1 MSLATITTLVTDK
14 LRTAAL
20 GTSLAH
26 PLGVQRA
33 IDQAVL
39 QYSLDAPQQLQVVV
53 TGANGDTLAAPAGW
67 VGGSSTLQ
75 WVEHPV
81 GRAPRVTLEAL
92 ATQDAAAAWQ
102 ILLLVDSLV
111 DATVR
116 IAFTAPHVLTT
127 EACTVPAHH
136 HNAMACWAAA
146 ELCRQL
152 ATQKGHERDA
162 TINAVATNGSSQS
175 GDLARR
181 ARDWDLQ
188 YRRALGLPDPDVQP
202 GGNAASATVQWSRDR
217 TRGRLHSLGY

>member
-1 MSLATITTLVTDK
+1 MTLATITTLVTDK

-39 QYSLDAPQQLQVVV
+39 QYSADAPQQLQVVV
-53 TGANGDTLAAPAGW
+53 TGANGDTLAVPTTW
-67 VGGSSTLQ
+67 VGGTSVLQ
-75 WVEHPV
+75 WVEYPV
-81 GRAPRVTLEAL
+81 GRAPRATLDAL
-92 ATQDAAAAWQ
+92 ATQDAAGDWQ

-127 EACTVPAHH
+127 ETCTVPAHH
-136 HNAMACWAAA
+136 ENAVACWAAA

-162 TINAVATNGSSQS
+162 TIAAAATNGSSQS
-175 GDLARR
+175 SDLARR
-181 ARDWDLQ
+181 ARDWDLL
-188 YRRALGLPDPDVQP
+188 YRQALGLPDPAAQP
-202 GGNAASATVQWSRDR
+202 GGQAASTMVAWER
-217 TRGRLHSLGY
+217 TRQRGRFHSQGL